1 LSQEVTKG
9 LLIFMSQRK
18 TALFGGTFDP
28 VHRGHI
34 DVARSA
40 VDIIGADKLIF
51 VPARRSALKTITPVA
66 PDADRLYMIRLA
78 VAGIERFEVSDWELQ
93 RPAPSYTIDT
103 VRHFHHVLGSDTE
116 LYWLIGADSVG
127 ELPRW
132 YKIRELI
139 DECFLACMYR
149 AGYELPDFSRFED
162 SLGPK
167 RVKKLRENI
176 IETPLIDIS
185 STQIRARLAKG
196 QDADD
201 MLNPKV
207 AEYIREK
214 KLYL

>member
-1 LSQEVTKG
+1 
-9 LLIFMSQRK
+9 MSQRK

-28 VHRGHI
+28 IHRGHI
-34 DVARSA
+34 DVACSA
-40 VDIIGADKLIF
+40 ADIIGADKLIF
-51 VPARRSALKTITPVA
+51 VPARRSALKSITPVA

-78 VAGIERFEVSDWELQ
+78 IEGIKRFEVGDWELQ

-103 VRHFHHVLGSDTE
+103 VRHFQRKLGADTE
-116 LYWLIGADSVG
+116 IYWLLGADSVS

-132 YKIRELI
+132 YKIRELV

-149 AGYELPDFSRFED
+149 AGYKPPDFSRLAD
-162 SLGPK
+162 SLGTE
-167 RVKKLRENI
+167 RVKKLQENI

-185 STQIRARLAKG
+185 STQIRTRLAKG

-214 KLYL
+214 KLYR

>member
-1 LSQEVTKG
+1 
-9 LLIFMSQRK
+9 MSQTK

-28 VHRGHI
+28 IHKGHI

-40 VDIIGADKLIF
+40 FDIIGADKLIF

-66 PDADRLYMIRLA
+66 PDADRLNMIRLA
-78 VAGIERFEVSDWELQ
+78 VAGIDKFEVSDWELQ
-93 RPAPSYTIDT
+93 RPAPSYTIET
-103 VRHFHHVLGSDTE
+103 VRHFQSELGSDTE
-116 LYWLIGADSVG
+116 LYWLLGADSVG

-132 YKIRELI
+132 YKIQELI

-149 AGYELPDFSRFED
+149 AGYKPPDFSRFAD
-162 SLGPK
+162 SLGPEQ
-167 RVKKLRENI
+167 VKKLRDNI

-196 QDADD
+196 QDAGD
-201 MLNPKV
+201 MLNSKV

-214 KLYL
+214 KLYR